1 MEQKHILLV
10 DDHAVTRLGLKEL
23 LLGLYPSFKISES
36 DNGDSMLRELQ
47 AGRIDLIVLDI
58 QMADTETFNLV
69 ELISIK
75 YPNTYILIFSML
87 PEKLYGRRMLK
98 AGAKGFLSKTASIN
112 EIKWALETALN
123 AKRYVSAVMADLL
136 AEESFSAVTEPFMS
150 LSHREFE
157 IMNDLLQGH
166 SLNYISQRL
175 NLRPSTVGTYK
186 ARIFQKLQVQNVFQ
200 LKEMSLLYSVSK

>member
-23 LLGLYPSFKISES
+23 LLGLYPNFKISES

-47 AGRIDLIVLDI
+47 AGRIDLIILDI
-58 QMADTETFNLV
+58 QMTNTETFNLV

-112 EIKWALETALN
+112 EIKWALETTLN
-123 AKRYVSAVMADLL
+123 SKRYVSAIMADIL
-136 AEESFSAVTEPFMS
+136 ASEALNTVTEPFTS

-157 IMNDLLQGH
+157 IMNDLLEGH
-166 SLNYISQRL
+166 SLNYIAQRL

-200 LKEMSLLYSVSK
+200 LKEMSLMYSVSK